1 MHVTGTHNALA
12 ADGNRREPPQFDI
25 RIRPLLL
32 SYDTPTRLVCEARLV
47 SYTGELCSWDPRE
60 RRTKF
65 HRFNK
70 FPLGRSC
77 LDCKVSPVSANWFL
91 PFVRRYFYRRF
102 TVHLSPPLPLPF
114 VILFVKESV
123 AMRHLSLDDLPS
135 TLIRSRNKNL
145 IALNRSYSTEWRF
158 EVKID
163 FLKVIVI
170 YTILSTKSS
179 GPFLNYLQ
187 SIILKKRRE
196 KKRKEKTLQLPKTLI
211 QGHFFQPVQ
220 FYERSRCTIIHHC
233 LRSLIIQYGVIVQP
247 CNQTA

>member
-1 MHVTGTHNALA
+1 MLRARITHWQRMATG
-12 ADGNRREPPQFDI
+12 GNPHSSTYAFDRCFSRTTRRRGSFV
-25 RIRPLLL
+25 RPGSFL
-32 SYDTPTRLVCEARLV
+32 TRASSVRG
-47 SYTGELCSWDPRE
+47 TRE
-60 RRTKF
+60 RGEQSF
-65 HRFNK
+65 IDSINSHQVD
-70 FPLGRSC
+70 LVWIVRS
-77 LDCKVSPVSANWFL
+77 P
-91 PFVRRYFYRRF
+91 RYLLTGFYRLYVV
-102 TVHLSPPLPLPF
+102 TSIVVSLPISPPPLPLPF

-233 LRSLIIQYGVIVQP
+233 LRSLIIQHGVIVQP

>member
-32 SYDTPTRLVCEARLV
+32 SYDTPARLVCEARLV

-102 TVHLSPPLPLPF
+102 TAHLSPPLPLPF

-158 EVKID
+158 EVRID
-163 FLKVIVI
+163 FLKVIR
-170 YTILSTKSS
+170 TILSTKSS
-179 GPFLNYLQ
+179 SLLKLS
-187 SIILKKRRE
+187 SIYHLEK
-196 KKRKEKTLQLPKTLI
+196 KKRKEKKRKDSPITQNSHPGTLLPA
-211 QGHFFQPVQ
+211 
-220 FYERSRCTIIHHC
+220 STI
-233 LRSLIIQYGVIVQP
+233 L
-247 CNQTA
+247 